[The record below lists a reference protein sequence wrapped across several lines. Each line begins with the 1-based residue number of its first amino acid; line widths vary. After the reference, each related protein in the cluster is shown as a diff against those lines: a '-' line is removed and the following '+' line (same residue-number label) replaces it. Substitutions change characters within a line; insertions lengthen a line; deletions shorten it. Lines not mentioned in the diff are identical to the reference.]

1 MVTLSNELSSDHNGF
16 ILAVVLLQMTLKEV
30 LMNNVG

>member
-1 MVTLSNELSSDHNGF
+1 MVTLISELSSDHNGF
-16 ILAVVLLQMTLKEV
+16 ILAIVLLQMTLKEV